1 MIEDCEP
8 EVFRIVLAFL
18 HSNIL
23 VVPKQ
28 NDYRLFK
35 QIALLG

>member
-1 MIEDCEP
+1 MDNCEP

-23 VVPKQ
+23 VVPRQ
-28 NDYRLFK
+28 SDYRLFK
-35 QIALLG
+35 EIALLA